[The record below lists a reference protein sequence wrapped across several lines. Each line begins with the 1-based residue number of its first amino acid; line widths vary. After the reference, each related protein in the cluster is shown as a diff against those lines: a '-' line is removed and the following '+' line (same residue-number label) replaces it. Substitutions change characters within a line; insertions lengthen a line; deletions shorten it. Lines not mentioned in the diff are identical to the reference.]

1 MYTILSR
8 HCFSDESFSKIE
20 LTGLTKEEAEKI
32 AENANRRYI
41 STIYTI
47 IEEKNWYHLLMC
59 YSSDITTTKEHY
71 H

>member
-8 HCFSDESFSKIE
+8 HCFSDESFNKIE

-47 IEEKNWYHLLMC
+47 IEEKN
-59 YSSDITTTKEHY
+59 
-71 H
+71 